1 MLMLEIIKDL
11 ISLIGWPFFTVLLG
25 FVILIVELFVFG
37 VLMLFTVLRIRKEM
51 INMNRK
57 MDRLVQLSEKKP
69 ETETGKEP
77 QKESQ
82 KEPRKEP
89 EIEQGKQPEAEYE
102 KEHEKKK
109 YRYKWK

>member
-1 MLMLEIIKDL
+1 MLEIIKDL
-11 ISLIGWPFFTVLLG
+11 IRLIGWPFFTVLLG

-69 ETETGKEP
+69 EKELQKEP
-77 QKESQ
+77 EKESK

-89 EIEQGKQPEAEYE
+89 ERELGKEPEE
-102 KEHEKKK
+102 EHEKKK